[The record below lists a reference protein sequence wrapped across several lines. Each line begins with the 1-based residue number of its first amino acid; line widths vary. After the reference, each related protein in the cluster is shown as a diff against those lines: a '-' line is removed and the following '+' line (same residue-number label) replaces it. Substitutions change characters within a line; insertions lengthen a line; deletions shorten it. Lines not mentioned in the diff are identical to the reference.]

1 MGDLIASRTLNELYI
16 YLDIAFLII
25 LGAFLWFSKRRVAFF
40 FGLAGGLL
48 YFAVDYGIFYW
59 ALHTRTVTGANT
71 ELFLLWLSM
80 SYGFTNFVWIW
91 LMLDRDKY
99 RIEWSVLIASGWIC
113 SAMLSNSF
121 GGSFGQIQIARGTN
135 SYHGI
140 MALWLF
146 VSFALLFLYNMRVK
160 EKRKKA
166 PILYLVVV
174 GVGVQFGWEF
184 ILLITGIR
192 AVGIMPL
199 IVNSLVETTLGMP
212 GIYVIHRFVTKRWRE
227 DLSRKLPQPQQA
239 DN

>member
-1 MGDLIASRTLNELYI
+1 MGDLVASRTLNELYI
-16 YLDIAFLII
+16 YLDIAFLVI
-25 LGAFLWFSKRRVAFF
+25 LGAFLWITKRRVAFW
-40 FGLAGGLL
+40 FGIAGGLL
-48 YFAVDYGIFYW
+48 YFAVDYGIFYL

-91 LMLDRDKY
+91 LMLNRDKH
-99 RIEWSVLIASGWIC
+99 RVKWSVLIASGWIC
-113 SAMLSNSF
+113 SAMMSNSF
-121 GGSFGQIQIARGTN
+121 GGNFGEIQIARGTN

-146 VSFALLFLYNMRVK
+146 VGFALLFIYNLRVK
-160 EKRKKA
+160 EKSKQA
-166 PILYLVVV
+166 PILYLVVI
-174 GVGVQFGWEF
+174 GVSVQFAWEF

-212 GIYVIHRFVTKRWRE
+212 GIYLIHRLVTKRWNE
-227 DLSRKLPQPQQA
+227 DMSRKLPKPTEA
-239 DN
+239 